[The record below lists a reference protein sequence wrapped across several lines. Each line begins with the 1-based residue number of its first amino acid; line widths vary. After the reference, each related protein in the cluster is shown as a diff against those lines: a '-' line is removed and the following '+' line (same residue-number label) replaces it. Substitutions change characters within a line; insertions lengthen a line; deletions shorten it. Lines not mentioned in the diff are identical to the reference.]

1 MIRRPPRSTQQSTL
15 FPYTTLFRSQAASRP
30 ESSDVE
36 SWKGS
41 IRSRVAVAG
50 DVGVN
55 QARIE
60 LRDRVIVEL
69 EFLARR
75 MRRVD
80 DEHVRPLGQAL
91 DNFCRVRR
99 FEINRYPTLVA
110 IVQMPHIG
118 ILGLWL
124 GRNLVPD
131 SPQFALG
138 RFDFDYIGTEVGQ
151 NDGRSGTSH
160 EA

>member
-1 MIRRPPRSTQQSTL
+1 GPRPVGR
-15 FPYTTLFRSQAASRP
+15 
-30 ESSDVE
+30 EVE
-36 SWKGS
+36 SGKS
-41 IRSRVAVAG
+41 RVRSGVAVAG

-55 QARIE
+55 QPRIE
-60 LRDRVIVEL
+60 LRDMVIVEL
-69 EFLARR
+69 EFLARG
-75 MRRVD
+75 MWRVD

-110 IVQMPHIG
+110 IVQMPHVG

-138 RFDFDYIGTEVGQ
+138 RFDFDYIGTEFGQ
-151 NDGRSGTSH
+151 NDGLSGTSH

>member
-1 MIRRPPRSTQQSTL
+1 M
-15 FPYTTLFRSQAASRP
+15 AAAY
-30 ESSDVE
+30 VI
-36 SWKGS
+36 GF
-41 IRSRVAVAG
+41 IFF
-50 DVGVN
+50 
-55 QARIE
+55 ARG
-60 LRDRVIVEL
+60 
-69 EFLARR
+69 
-75 MRRVD
+75 MWRVD

-138 RFDFDYIGTEVGQ
+138 RCDFDYIGTDVGQ
-151 NDGRSGTSH
+151 NEGRSGTSL